1 MRRIRSNM
9 SYRKRQIGVYLV
21 GALFAIDFIFYGYL
35 PSQRRLRSLGQATT
49 RQKHMIR
56 TAAAQSKELPRL
68 KLRLKNVEEVVDNYE
83 AYVPTERALGGFLQE
98 IARIVEKHNLTDHVV
113 VPQNEAGG
121 AGVNCIPVHMNCK
134 GSLKAVFG
142 FFDDCQA
149 MDRLVRIEKVVLKND
164 NQYTGQVNM
173 HTEAVIFYRPQEQ
186 PKNSTLAGEVPSRS
200 VRNDT

>member
-1 MRRIRSNM
+1 MSKIVSKRSR
-9 SYRKRQIGVYLV
+9 RKRQMWVFLV
-21 GALFAIDFIFYGYL
+21 GALFVIDFAFYGYL
-35 PSQRRLRSLGQATT
+35 PSQRRLRSLSQATT

-68 KLRLKNVEEVVDNYE
+68 KLRLRNVEEVVDNYE

-98 IARIVEKHNLTDHVV
+98 IARIMDKHNLTNQVV
-113 VPQNEAGG
+113 VPQREAGC

-134 GSLKAVFG
+134 GSLKEVFG

-164 NQYTGQVNM
+164 NQYTGRVNM
-173 HTEAVIFYRPQEQ
+173 HTEAVIFFRSPDQ
-186 PKNSTLAGEVPSRS
+186 PKSSTLAGDMSSRS